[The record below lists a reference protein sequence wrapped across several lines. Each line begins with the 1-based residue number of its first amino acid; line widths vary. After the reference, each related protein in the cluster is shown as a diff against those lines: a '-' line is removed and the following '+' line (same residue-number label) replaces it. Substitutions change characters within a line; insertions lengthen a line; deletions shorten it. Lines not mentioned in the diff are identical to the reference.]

1 MAILFQGG
9 IMKKISLLMIALIIT
24 ACGGKPSEPEAAAAV
39 TAEEIE
45 VVVEAA
51 QETSSPPAMVEFVWH
66 SKAEGFS
73 DDALWSHTEYWA
85 NVATEAGWD
94 LRLSAIHTP
103 RVENENFDFLWVM
116 VWPTVEARDNAWADW
131 GENHEAAWLE
141 LTSETF
147 TYSADNAYG
156 FAPTSGRPATTMNTT
171 GTGIVEYIFCS
182 YREGQGEAQRMAF
195 ESMHGDFVD
204 AYEAEMGASSYWW
217 AIMNPL
223 FEPAAENN
231 FDYMWANF
239 FASDSERDAIYSAY
253 GASEHSSQEQVDAS
267 CADPA
272 SFDTRIIF
280 TAGA

>member
-1 MAILFQGG
+1 
-9 IMKKISLLMIALIIT
+9 MKKVSLLMIALIIT

-51 QETSSPPAMVEFVWH
+51 QETSSLPAMVEFVWH

-171 GTGIVEYIFCS
+171 GTG
-182 YREGQGEAQRMAF
+182 
-195 ESMHGDFVD
+195 
-204 AYEAEMGASSYWW
+204 
-217 AIMNPL
+217 
-223 FEPAAENN
+223 
-231 FDYMWANF
+231 
-239 FASDSERDAIYSAY
+239 
-253 GASEHSSQEQVDAS
+253 
-267 CADPA
+267 
-272 SFDTRIIF
+272 
-280 TAGA
+280 

>member
-9 IMKKISLLMIALIIT
+9 IIKKISLLMIALIIS

-116 VWPTVEARDNAWADW
+116 VWPTV
-131 GENHEAAWLE
+131 
-141 LTSETF
+141 
-147 TYSADNAYG
+147 
-156 FAPTSGRPATTMNTT
+156 
-171 GTGIVEYIFCS
+171 
-182 YREGQGEAQRMAF
+182 
-195 ESMHGDFVD
+195 
-204 AYEAEMGASSYWW
+204 
-217 AIMNPL
+217 
-223 FEPAAENN
+223 
-231 FDYMWANF
+231 
-239 FASDSERDAIYSAY
+239 
-253 GASEHSSQEQVDAS
+253 
-267 CADPA
+267 
-272 SFDTRIIF
+272 
-280 TAGA
+280 